1 MAAYNLIATTTVG
14 SGGASAITFTS
25 IPQTYTDLLV
35 LFSLRND
42 TTSDQFYVTL
52 NSSTFGSG
60 TANSS
65 KIVYGD
71 GSSATSRSNVN
82 YLGFPSPSN
91 FTASAFGNASMYIPN
106 YTGSTYKSVSTDSVN
121 ENNATAAYPSL
132 SAAVFNITA
141 AITIVSIETTG
152 TGTKFVQY
160 SSASLYGIK
169 NS

>member
-1 MAAYNLIATTTVG
+1 MATYNLIATTTVG
-14 SGGASAITFTS
+14 SGGSSAITFTS
-25 IPQTYTDLLV
+25 IPATYTDLLV
-35 LFSLRND
+35 VVSLRND
-42 TTSDQFYVTL
+42 TTADQFYMTL

-65 KIVYGD
+65 KILYGD
-71 GSSATSRSNVN
+71 GSNPNSRNNVA

-91 FTASAFGNASMYIPN
+91 FTASVFGNASIYIPN
-106 YTGSTYKSVSTDSVN
+106 YRGSSNKSVSTDSVN

-132 SAAVFNITA
+132 SASIFNIAA
-141 AITIVSIETTG
+141 AITIVSIETQSTA
-152 TGTKFVQY
+152 TKFVQF

>member
-25 IPQTYTDLLV
+25 IPATYTDLLV
-35 LFSLRND
+35 VLSLRTD

-60 TANSS
+60 LNNGN
-65 KIVYGD
+65 KILYGS
-71 GSSATSRSNVN
+71 GASAASNN
-82 YLGFPSPSN
+82 GAAYLGFPSASN
-91 FTASAFGNASMYIPN
+91 YTASVFGNASIYIPN
-106 YTGSTYKSVSTDSVN
+106 YTGSTNKSVSTDSVA
-121 ENNATAAYPSL
+121 ENNAATAYANF
-132 SAAVFNITA
+132 SASIFNIA
-141 AITIVSIETTG
+141 VAITIVSIETTG